1 MKTSN
6 KILGLLIALILV
18 IPALL
23 LLAFRAQINSNN
35 YTSHYSNDLRI
46 IHQPVTAAK
55 YLVVEGKGREC
66 NIIAHADSSYVDYYQ
81 PEQPNNA
88 IKVVSSGDTLF
99 VTIDTTQNVPAPGY
113 GSVYYELR
121 QARVYLPNLEKLTVT
136 HAVANLDTVSRHLY
150 ITTRN
155 SYCNIARYNLTN
167 SGFTSYGRAPAEL
180 DTYTITNAKG
190 ETTPL
195 YSHVNKLSV
204 DAEEST
210 VYIGST
216 AMIDT
221 LDIAAQKE
229 STVTIKKEAVIKQLK
244 ASLDNSTQVSANTL
258 YMKRLINSL

>member
-6 KILGLLIALILV
+6 KISVVLIALALV
-18 IPALL
+18 IPPLL
-23 LLAFRAQINSNN
+23 LLAFRIQIKNNN
-35 YTSHYSNDLRI
+35 YTSHYSNGQRI
-46 IHQPVTAAK
+46 IHQPVIPAK
-55 YLVVEGKGREC
+55 YLVVRGMGLEC
-66 NIIAHADSSYVDYYQ
+66 NILHADSSYVDYYQ

-99 VTIDTTQNVPAPGY
+99 VTLDTTQNIAAPGY

-121 QARVYLPNLEKLTVT
+121 QARVYLPNLQNLTVT
-136 HAVANLDTVSRHLY
+136 NAVANLDTVSRDLY
-150 ITTRN
+150 ITARN
-155 SYCNIARYNLTN
+155 GSCNIARYSLTS
-167 SGFTSYGRAPAEL
+167 SGFTSYGRPPAEL
-180 DTYTITNAKG
+180 DTYSITNAKG

-195 YSHVNKLSV
+195 YSHVARLSV

-221 LDIAAQKE
+221 LAIAAQKE
-229 STVTIKKEAVIKQLK
+229 STITIKKEAVIKQLK
-244 ASLDNSTQVSANTL
+244 TNLDNSTQVSANTL